1 MTDADLASPPT
12 QLDPAAL
19 VARARALVESGTT
32 DLADGLLEVPLWYYR
47 DVDLFERER
56 TEVLA
61 TTPLALVP
69 TCRLPAPHDFLVR
82 DVLGTSV
89 LLTRDGDGRAHAFL
103 NYCRHRGAKP
113 AEGCGSSRRFT
124 CPYHAWT
131 YDSGGQLVGL
141 PGQEAF
147 TELDRS
153 THGLVELP
161 SEERNGFV
169 WVVLTAGA
177 DDRRGRAP
185 RPPRR
190 RAGPVAPGHER
201 APGRPHVHQL
211 GQLEVGAR
219 GVRRELP
226 LRLRPREQP
235 HRAEHRREHH
245 GRSTPSGCTT
255 ASRFPLTLDRRCA
268 PTTPSRP
275 STTCRS
281 STRCSPTWCWP
292 SAWSAPRSSRSS
304 PATIRAPA
312 RCSTAGWRPGPG
324 ARRGH
329 PGRLLRA
336 LRGRARRGPQR
347 GLRHA
352 AQLRRGHP
360 PRPSTTTWSS
370 AATRSACRTSCG
382 PSPPPSTSTSPPRR
396 LRRPRPPTRSCA

>member
-1 MTDADLASPPT
+1 MTDADLTSAST

-19 VARARALVESGTT
+19 VARARALVEAGTT

-56 TEVLA
+56 TEILA
-61 TTPLALVP
+61 TTPLALAP
-69 TCRLPAPHDFLVR
+69 SCRLPAPHDFLVR

-177 DDRRGRAP
+177 DIDVAAHLGPLDAELAQWNLDTSEHLVDRTFTSPVNWKSALEAFAENYHFAYVHANSLIGQNTVGNTTVFDSFGLHHRIAFPSPWIANAPDEVGSALDYVSIVYSVFPNLVLAVSVVGTEIIEILPGDDPGTCSVLHGWMATTPATDEATRTGYLDLYEAVHAAVRNEDFTMLPSCGEGIRQAQHDHMVIGRNEIGVQNVVRAFATTLDLDLSAPTAPTAP
-185 RPPRR
+185 RPD
-190 RAGPVAPGHER
+190 RA
-201 APGRPHVHQL
+201 
-211 GQLEVGAR
+211 
-219 GVRRELP
+219 
-226 LRLRPREQP
+226 
-235 HRAEHRREHH
+235 
-245 GRSTPSGCTT
+245 
-255 ASRFPLTLDRRCA
+255 
-268 PTTPSRP
+268 
-275 STTCRS
+275 
-281 STRCSPTWCWP
+281 
-292 SAWSAPRSSRSS
+292 
-304 PATIRAPA
+304 
-312 RCSTAGWRPGPG
+312 
-324 ARRGH
+324 
-329 PGRLLRA
+329 
-336 LRGRARRGPQR
+336 
-347 GLRHA
+347 
-352 AQLRRGHP
+352 
-360 PRPSTTTWSS
+360 
-370 AATRSACRTSCG
+370 
-382 PSPPPSTSTSPPRR
+382 
-396 LRRPRPPTRSCA
+396 